1 MNVGLTNRSLRY
13 VVVEGPIG
21 VGKTL
26 LAKRLANTFNTEL
39 MLENAHDNPFLP
51 RFYEDPVNA
60 ALPTQ
65 LHFLFQRLKIIEVL
79 KQADMFK
86 PAQISD
92 FLMQKDQLFAEITLN
107 DSEYELYSQVYSRL
121 MLEAPVPDLVI
132 YLQAPVDK
140 LLKRIHTR
148 KVAFEKKIEDKYL
161 EKISDAYIQFFYHYN
176 ESPTLI
182 VNTAD
187 INLVDSDND
196 YNYLLD
202 YIRTLSPGKHYLNP
216 QSI

>member
-1 MNVGLTNRSLRY
+1 M
-13 VVVEGPIG
+13 
-21 VGKTL
+21 
-26 LAKRLANTFNTEL
+26 
-39 MLENAHDNPFLP
+39 
-51 RFYEDPVNA
+51 
-60 ALPTQ
+60 
-65 LHFLFQRLKIIEVL
+65 
-79 KQADMFK
+79 
-86 PAQISD
+86 
-92 FLMQKDQLFAEITLN
+92 
-107 DSEYELYSQVYSRL
+107 
-121 MLEAPVPDLVI
+121 
-132 YLQAPVDK
+132 DK

-161 EKISDAYIQFFYHYN
+161 EKISEAYIQFFYHYN